1 MRARLR
7 WPAASVAAT
16 LLVVAF
22 AGPLAA
28 ADADAVVARRGTA
41 EITLAEIDARLE
53 EVPPDRRAG
62 LMDSPERIDTLLQQM
77 LLMEQLAEEAVAAG
91 LDRDPR
97 LAPQL
102 ELSRKRLLTALRLEK
117 LRAEAAA
124 QIDVD
129 ALARERFAADR
140 ANYVV
145 PSSRTAR
152 HLLVSEQGRS
162 AQDAEA
168 RVAALAK
175 RLAAGERL
183 EDLAREASDDATT
196 RDAGGL
202 IADIVPGATDPAF
215 DAALQ
220 ALDRPGA
227 VTPTPVRSRFGWHL
241 IELVSVTPAR
251 QRTYDEVREQLA
263 AEITAAN
270 IDRKVN
276 QHTDRLNSLPI
287 EADPDLVASLRT
299 RFEASNAPSKKDPP

>member
-1 MRARLR
+1 MCSRLR
-7 WPAASVAAT
+7 WPAASVAAA
-16 LLVVAF
+16 LLVGAF

-62 LMDSPERIDTLLQQM
+62 LMDSPERIDSMLQQM
-77 LLMEQLAEEAVAAG
+77 LLMEQLADEAVAAG

-140 ANYVV
+140 ARYVV

-152 HLLVSEQGRS
+152 HLLVSELDRS

-168 RVAALAK
+168 RVAALAE

-227 VTPTPVRSRFGWHL
+227 VTPAPVRSRFGWHL

-270 IDRKVN
+270 IDRQVN

-299 RFEASNAPSKKDPP
+299 RFEASTAPSKKDPP